1 MDTAGFP
8 QLEIQRKSGAE
19 PFWSQGYPLPI
30 TLLDF
35 WQWAVSDLVSNVTR
49 GVLAEYIVAT
59 ALGRAEGI
67 RTPWEAFDL
76 LTPTGVRVEVKSA
89 SYLQSW
95 YHKALSR
102 IVFTIRPTRAWMAE
116 TNAWAAES
124 QRQADVY
131 VFCILAHQEK
141 ASLDPLNVDQWTFW
155 VLPSAALNEKVAMQK
170 TLSLS
175 GLLKLHPV
183 SAAYDVLASTIE
195 QVAHEAQRRT

>member
-1 MDTAGFP
+1 MDTTGFP
-8 QLEIQRKSGAE
+8 QLEVQRKSGAE
-19 PFWSQGYPLPI
+19 PFWSHGQPLPT

-49 GVLAEYIVAT
+49 GVLAEYIVAM

-76 LTPTGVRVEVKSA
+76 LTSTGRRVEVKSA

-102 IVFTIRPTRAWMAE
+102 IVFTIRPTRAWTAE
-116 TNAWAAES
+116 TNAWAIES
-124 QRQADVY
+124 QRQAEVY

-141 ASLDPLNVDQWTFW
+141 ASLDPLNLDQWTFW
-155 VLPSAALNEKVAMQK
+155 VLPSAALNEKVGIQK

-175 GLLKLHPV
+175 ALLKLHPV
-183 SAAYDVLASTIE
+183 SATYEALASTIE
-195 QVAHEAQRRT
+195 QMAHGAQRTT

>member
-1 MDTAGFP
+1 METAGFP

-19 PFWSQGYPLPI
+19 PFWSHSRLLPI
-30 TLLDF
+30 SLLDF
-35 WQWAVSDLVSNVTR
+35 WQWAVSNLVSNVTR

-76 LTPTGVRVEVKSA
+76 LTSTGVRVEVKSA

-102 IVFTIRPTRAWMAE
+102 IVFTIRPTRAWTAE

-131 VFCILAHQEK
+131 IFCILAHQEK
-141 ASLDPLNVDQWTFW
+141 ASLDPAQPRSVDFLAPPQRCTQREGCHAEDAQFIQ
-155 VLPSAALNEKVAMQK
+155 SAEAAP
-170 TLSLS
+170 
-175 GLLKLHPV
+175 GV
-183 SAAYDVLASTIE
+183 SHL
-195 QVAHEAQRRT
+195 